1 MGEIHR
7 IFNLKFIVNTRE
19 AKNEPPHV
27 HVAKGRSRTNDMKFW
42 LTPKVKIAY
51 IQGDFDVADIAKAKD
66 VVKSL
71 RLQFIK
77 EYEAVHGKAK
87 KRG

>member
-1 MGEIHR
+1 MGEIYR
-7 IFNLKFIVNTRE
+7 IFNMKFIVNPRE

-27 HVAKGRSRTNDMKFW
+27 HVAKGRNRTNDMKFW
-42 LTPKVKIAY
+42 LTPKVKIAHIY
-51 IQGDFDVADIAKAKD
+51 GDFDVADIKKAKD
-66 VVKSL
+66 VVRRL
-71 RLQFIK
+71 RLQFIE